1 MSTPAP
7 PRQAGRVPGRTRPW
21 PPALSAVPA
30 LVFALL
36 TWQVLADGPLLRTD
50 ERVSRWLVRPD
61 RAGELLSDLGDV
73 QVALPVLLV
82 VAAYVAR
89 RGRAAGLARW
99 WLPPVAALVCLALVP
114 LVVVPVKD
122 WTDRPGTPVEPPATG
137 YFPSGH
143 TATALLAYGGAVLV
157 LLPWLRSGRAR
168 RGAVAAG
175 ALLVLGVSYGLVRRG
190 FHWPLDVVASWC
202 LGAVLLG
209 ALGRVV
215 RRAQADHAKPA
226 HPGPALL
233 RPGQTS
239 PPGAAPTVDPER
251 HSTSPMRKGRDSHMP
266 QEPVVGAAH
275 AFWLAGRQATGTD
288 TFEVTSPWDG
298 RTVATV
304 SVPTDAQTEEAVAAA
319 YAVREDFAATPAH
332 VRAAALDH
340 VSRRLAERTEEIAR
354 LISAENGK
362 PIKWARGEVGRAV
375 SVFRFAAEEARRFNG
390 GEAQRLDTDA
400 GGQGRL
406 ALTRRFPKGVVLGIA
421 PFNFPLNLCA
431 HKVAPAIAAG
441 APIILKPA
449 PATPLSGLILGE
461 LLAETDLPAGSWSI
475 LPVPNDR
482 MADLVQDERLPVI
495 SFTGSEKVGY
505 AIMDSVPRK
514 HCTLELGGNGA
525 AVVLA
530 DYASDA
536 DLDWAATR
544 IATFSNYQGGQSCI
558 SVQRVIADA
567 AVYDRLLPRI
577 VAAVEA
583 QVTGDPADDA
593 TDVGP
598 LVSEDAAKRVE
609 SWVSEA
615 VEAGAQLLTGGKRDG
630 ASYAP
635 TVLTDVPAGTTLSCE
650 EVFGP
655 VLTVQKVDGE
665 AEAFAAVNDSK
676 YGLQAGVFTHD
687 LQVAFRAHRALEVGG
702 VVIGDVPSYRA
713 DQMPYG
719 GAKQSGV
726 GREGVRFAMED
737 YTYERVL
744 VLTGLAL

>member
-1 MSTPAP
+1 MTST
-7 PRQAGRVPGRTRPW
+7 
-21 PPALSAVPA
+21 
-30 LVFALL
+30 
-36 TWQVLADGPLLRTD
+36 
-50 ERVSRWLVRPD
+50 
-61 RAGELLSDLGDV
+61 
-73 QVALPVLLV
+73 
-82 VAAYVAR
+82 
-89 RGRAAGLARW
+89 
-99 WLPPVAALVCLALVP
+99 
-114 LVVVPVKD
+114 
-122 WTDRPGTPVEPPATG
+122 
-137 YFPSGH
+137 
-143 TATALLAYGGAVLV
+143 
-157 LLPWLRSGRAR
+157 
-168 RGAVAAG
+168 
-175 ALLVLGVSYGLVRRG
+175 
-190 FHWPLDVVASWC
+190 
-202 LGAVLLG
+202 
-209 ALGRVV
+209 
-215 RRAQADHAKPA
+215 
-226 HPGPALL
+226 
-233 RPGQTS
+233 
-239 PPGAAPTVDPER
+239 
-251 HSTSPMRKGRDSHMP
+251 
-266 QEPVVGAAH
+266 H
-275 AFWLAGRQATGTD
+275 AFWLAGRQVTGED
-288 TFEVTSPWDG
+288 TFDVTSPWDG
-298 RTVATV
+298 RLVGKA
-304 SVPTDAQTEEAVAAA
+304 SVPTDAQVEEAVAAA
-319 YAVREDFAATPAH
+319 YAVRDEFAATPAH

-340 VSRRLAERTEEIAR
+340 VSKRLVERTEEIAQ

-390 GEAQRLDTDA
+390 GEAQRLDTDL

-431 HKVAPAIAAG
+431 HKIAPAIAAG

-449 PATPLSGLILGE
+449 PATPLSGLIIGD
-461 LLAETDLPAGSWSI
+461 LLAETEGLPAGSWSI
-475 LPVPNDR
+475 LPVANDK
-482 MADLVQDERLPVI
+482 MPALVQDERLPVI

-525 AVVLA
+525 AVVLG
-530 DYASDA
+530 DFASDA

-567 AVYDRLLPRI
+567 SVYDRLLPRI

-583 QVTGDPADDA
+583 QVTGDPTDA
-593 TDVGP
+593 KTDVGP
-598 LVSEDAAKRVE
+598 LVSEAAAQRVE
-609 SWVSEA
+609 SWVKEA
-615 VEAGAQLLTGGKRDG
+615 VEAGATLLTGGDRDG

-635 TVLTDVPAGTTLSCE
+635 TVLTDVPADVTLSCE

-655 VLTVQKVDGE
+655 VLTVQKVAGE
-665 AEAFAAVNDSK
+665 AEAFAAVNSSK

-726 GREGVRFAMED
+726 GREGVKFAMDD